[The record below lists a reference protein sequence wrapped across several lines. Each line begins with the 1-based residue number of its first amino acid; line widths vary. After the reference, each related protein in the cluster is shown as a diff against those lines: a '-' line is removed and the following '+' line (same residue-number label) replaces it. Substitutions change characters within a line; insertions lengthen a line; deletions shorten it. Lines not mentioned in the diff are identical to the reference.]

1 MQNRVYT
8 IATIQ
13 KFLNFLYAILE
24 MGLPKYEIFSSLS
37 SLLSPISALVLQQFK
52 FFSLLFQLVDQL
64 GSRARAQKLGNNNFS
79 NGIVLPK
86 FIFLSPPF
94 GQIISLSSLLLFV
107 TILVTPL
114 PKFTSLLTKLNNFE
128 QYTYHK

>member
-1 MQNRVYT
+1 M
-8 IATIQ
+8 ATIQ
-13 KFLNFLYAILE
+13 NFLNFLYAILE
-24 MGLPKYEIFSSLS
+24 MGLPKYEIFSFLF
-37 SLLSPISALVLQQFK
+37 SLLSPISAVVLQQLK

-64 GSRARAQKLGNNNFS
+64 GSRARAQKFGNNNFS

-86 FIFLSPPF
+86 FIFLSPTF

-114 PKFTSLLTKLNNFE
+114 PKFTSLLTQLNNFE

>member
-1 MQNRVYT
+1 MYT

-37 SLLSPISALVLQQFK
+37 SFLFQHWYCNNSN
-52 FFSLLFQLVDQL
+52 FSLLFQLVDQL
-64 GSRARAQKLGNNNFS
+64 GSQARAQKLGNNNFG

-86 FIFLSPPF
+86 FIFLSPTF

-114 PKFTSLLTKLNNFE
+114 PKFTSLLTNKLVFK
-128 QYTYHK
+128 QYLAKRLQWS

>member
-1 MQNRVYT
+1 MGAKSSVYNCHNPKFFKFSLCYFGNG
-8 IATIQ
+8 IAKIR
-13 KFLNFLYAILE
+13 NFL
-24 MGLPKYEIFSSLS
+24 F

-94 GQIISLSSLLLFV
+94 GQIISLPSLLLFV

-114 PKFTSLLTKLNNFE
+114 PKFTSLLTQLNNFE
-128 QYTYHK
+128 QYTYYK